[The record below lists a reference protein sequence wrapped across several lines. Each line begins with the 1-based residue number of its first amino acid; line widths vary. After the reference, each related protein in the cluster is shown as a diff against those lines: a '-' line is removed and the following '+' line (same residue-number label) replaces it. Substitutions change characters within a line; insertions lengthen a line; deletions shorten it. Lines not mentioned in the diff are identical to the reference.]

1 MRNFCCV
8 VLALLPL
15 SAFAYPID
23 VSKSIK
29 GVSIEEI
36 AKARRGSVPAGRFA
50 KPEETAGVIAF
61 LCSPA
66 AGYVTGVSL
75 AVDGGRM
82 QSI

>member
-1 MRNFCCV
+1 MN
-8 VLALLPL
+8 AEN
-15 SAFAYPID
+15 A
-23 VSKSIK
+23 
-29 GVSIEEI
+29 GT
-36 AKARRGSVPAGRFA
+36 AREVPAGRLA

-82 QSI
+82 ASI